1 METFDE
7 AALTLGGAPQA
18 LGAHDGGQDARFA
31 RRGRWRQVLVE
42 KRGLDA
48 RASSIRQRRD
58 PDDSLAAR
66 QRDAHE
72 VSRAEGARRLHGLV
86 VHVHLAPVARCRGKG
101 PALEKAGGPE
111 PLVHSELRHDALTLA
126 RTVGYTPRGES
137 SATREAAAVDRSPER
152 DKEPTRGGTTARE
165 AARGGRGD
173 TMRRGTVLAVLLLA
187 AASVAW
193 AQGAQ
198 LVVEDWS
205 KTPVGQKGVPIG
217 WKVQNWGS
225 PNYDFEI
232 ESTSSTR
239 ILHMKS
245 NGDSSTIN
253 KEVKIDCKDYQIL
266 QWSWKVVELPK
277 GADARK
283 KATDDEAAQIYVTFP
298 RFPSAVRSRIIG
310 YIWDS
315 TAPAGSVF
323 KSQKT
328 GLVTYVV
335 VRSGEADL
343 NKWLTESRNV
353 CQDYKKI
360 YGEDP
365 DEKIE
370 AISVG
375 IDSDDTRS
383 RAEAYVGE
391 ILFRKS

>member
-1 METFDE
+1 
-7 AALTLGGAPQA
+7 
-18 LGAHDGGQDARFA
+18 
-31 RRGRWRQVLVE
+31 
-42 KRGLDA
+42 
-48 RASSIRQRRD
+48 
-58 PDDSLAAR
+58 
-66 QRDAHE
+66 
-72 VSRAEGARRLHGLV
+72 
-86 VHVHLAPVARCRGKG
+86 
-101 PALEKAGGPE
+101 
-111 PLVHSELRHDALTLA
+111 
-126 RTVGYTPRGES
+126 
-137 SATREAAAVDRSPER
+137 
-152 DKEPTRGGTTARE
+152 
-165 AARGGRGD
+165 
-173 TMRRGTVLAVLLLA
+173 MRRAIILAVLLA
-187 AASVAW
+187 TASVVW

-205 KTPVGQKGVPIG
+205 KTPVDQKGIPTG
-217 WKVQNWGS
+217 WKAQNWGS
-225 PNYDFEI
+225 PSYDFEI
-232 ESTSSTR
+232 VSEGSVR
-239 ILHMKS
+239 RLHMKS

-310 YIWDS
+310 YIWDT
-315 TAPAGSVF
+315 TAPAGSMF

-335 VRSGEADL
+335 VRSGETDL
-343 NKWLTESRNV
+343 GKWLTESRNV

-370 AISVG
+370 AISIG

-383 RAEAYVGE
+383 RAEAYFGE
-391 ILFRKS
+391 ILFKKS

>member
-1 METFDE
+1 
-7 AALTLGGAPQA
+7 
-18 LGAHDGGQDARFA
+18 
-31 RRGRWRQVLVE
+31 
-42 KRGLDA
+42 
-48 RASSIRQRRD
+48 
-58 PDDSLAAR
+58 
-66 QRDAHE
+66 
-72 VSRAEGARRLHGLV
+72 
-86 VHVHLAPVARCRGKG
+86 
-101 PALEKAGGPE
+101 
-111 PLVHSELRHDALTLA
+111 
-126 RTVGYTPRGES
+126 
-137 SATREAAAVDRSPER
+137 
-152 DKEPTRGGTTARE
+152 
-165 AARGGRGD
+165 
-173 TMRRGTVLAVLLLA
+173 MRRAIILAVLLA
-187 AASVAW
+187 TASVIW

-205 KTPVGQKGVPIG
+205 KTPVDQKGIPTG
-217 WKVQNWGS
+217 WKAQNWGS
-225 PNYDFEI
+225 PSYDFEI
-232 ESTSSTR
+232 VSEGSVR
-239 ILHMKS
+239 RLHMKS

-310 YIWDS
+310 YIWDT
-315 TAPAGSVF
+315 TAPAGSMF

-335 VRSGEADL
+335 VRSGETDL
-343 NKWLTESRNV
+343 GKWLTESRNV

-370 AISVG
+370 AISIG

-391 ILFRKS
+391 ILFKKS